1 MPETPET
8 RSPAADYSFSR
19 RGRSP
24 TAMLATGGWLA
35 ALLVLWLLLDAAVWL
50 VILLALPVVPALLDL
65 IRNPLSGLMFSGNQL
80 EWFTGGL
87 TGKAELGEIDRVRFD
102 TRWDFSVRA
111 TLILRNGKR
120 IRLPQEATPPHAE
133 ADAAFQARGIR
144 TERHYFT
151 AF

>member
-8 RSPAADYSFSR
+8 CPPAEDYSFSR

-24 TAMLATGGWLA
+24 AAILATGGWLA
-35 ALLVLWLLLDAAVWL
+35 ALLVLWLVLDAALWL
-50 VILLALPVVPALLDL
+50 VILLALPVLPAIADL
-65 IRNPLSGLMFSGNQL
+65 VRNPVSGLKVSPNRV
-80 EWFTGGL
+80 EWFTGKLAGQ
-87 TGKAELGEIDRVRFD
+87 AELGEIDRVRFD

-111 TLILRNGKR
+111 TLILRSGKR

-133 ADAAFQARGIR
+133 ADAAFQARGLR
-144 TERHYFT
+144 TERHHFT

>member
-1 MPETPET
+1 MPETA
-8 RSPAADYSFSR
+8 SPAAGYSFSR
-19 RGRSP
+19 RGRSLA
-24 TAMLATGGWLA
+24 AMLATGAWLA
-35 ALLVLWLLLDAAVWL
+35 VLLLSWLLLDAAVLL
-50 VILLALPVVPALLDL
+50 VILLALPVLPALLDL
-65 IRNPLSGLMFSGNQL
+65 IRNPLSGLMFSGNQI

-111 TLILRNGKR
+111 TLILRSGKR

-133 ADAAFQARGIR
+133 ADAAFQARGIK
-144 TERHYFT
+144 TERHHFA

>member
-8 RSPAADYSFSR
+8 LPPAEDYSFSR
-19 RGRSP
+19 RGRTP
-24 TAMLATGGWLA
+24 AAMLATGGWLA
-35 ALLVLWLLLDAAVWL
+35 ALLVLWLVLQAAWWL
-50 VILLALPVVPALLDL
+50 VLLLALPVLPALADL
-65 IRNPLSGLMFSGNQL
+65 IRNPLAGLRISASRI

-87 TGKAELGEIDRVRFD
+87 TGEAELAEIDRVRFD

-111 TLILRNGKR
+111 TLILRSGKR

-133 ADAAFQARGIR
+133 TDAEFQKRGIR
-144 TERHYFT
+144 TERHHFT

>member
-1 MPETPET
+1 MPDAPGTPA
-8 RSPAADYSFSR
+8 PAEDYSFSR

-24 TAMLATGGWLA
+24 AAMLAAGGWVA
-35 ALLVLWLLLDAAVWL
+35 GLLLLWFALDAAPWL
-50 VILLALPVVPALLDL
+50 VILLALPVLPALLDL
-65 IRNPLSGLMFSGNQL
+65 IRNPLAGLRISGSRIEWFSGGM
-80 EWFTGGL
+80 TGSADL
-87 TGKAELGEIDRVRFD
+87 AEIGRVRFD

-111 TLILRNGKR
+111 TLVLRTGKR

-144 TERHYFT
+144 TERHHFT

>member
-1 MPETPET
+1 MPETP
-8 RSPAADYSFSR
+8 SPAAGYSFSR

-24 TAMLATGGWLA
+24 AAMLATGVWLA
-35 ALLVLWLLLDAAVWL
+35 VLLLLWLLLDAAVLL

-65 IRNPLSGLMFSGNQL
+65 IRNPLSGLMLSGNRI

-111 TLILRNGKR
+111 TLILRSGKR

-133 ADAAFQARGIR
+133 ADAAFQARGIK
-144 TERHYFT
+144 TERHHFT